1 LRLLRHASLIAGGI
15 LVLAVVVCAIFAP
28 HIAPYDPLVGHLA
41 DRLDPPAWV
50 ASSTHRHPLGAD
62 AVGRDEL
69 SRIIYGTRIS
79 LMVGFS
85 SALASAV
92 IGTALGLAAA
102 FYGGAVET
110 VVMRLVDLVLAFPF
124 ILLAIMIV
132 AILGPGLGKIIF
144 VLAATQWA
152 GFARIVRGEALSVKE
167 REFVEAARAL
177 GLKGARIMGRH
188 ILPNIA
194 SSIIV
199 LLTLC
204 VAINILAE
212 SSLSYLGLG
221 VDPRIPTWG
230 GMLAEGQLY
239 ITTAWWVAT
248 FPGIAIMLTVMGFN
262 LIGDWLR
269 DRIDP
274 KYRV

>member
-1 LRLLRHASLIAGGI
+1 MLRHASLVAGGI
-15 LVLAVVVCAIFAP
+15 LVLAVIICAIFAP
-28 HIAPYDPLVGHLA
+28 QLAPYSPYAGNLTY
-41 DRLDPPAWV
+41 RLDPPTWMAG
-50 ASSTHRHPLGAD
+50 STHLHFLGAD
-62 AVGRDEL
+62 EVGRDEL
-69 SRIIYGTRIS
+69 SRIIYGSRIS
-79 LMVGFS
+79 LLVGFS
-85 SALASAV
+85 ATAISCV
-92 IGTALGLAAA
+92 IGTTLGMLAAY
-102 FYGGAVET
+102 YGGFVET
-110 VVMRLVDLVLAFPF
+110 IVMRLVDLVLAFPF

-144 VLAATQWA
+144 VLAVTQWA
-152 GFARIVRGEALSVKE
+152 GFARIVRGETLSMKE

-177 GLKGARIMGRH
+177 GLKGARVLVRH

-199 LLTLC
+199 LFTIA
-204 VAINILAE
+204 VAVNILAE
-212 SSLSYLGLG
+212 SALSYLGLG
-221 VDPRIPTWG
+221 VSPQIPTWG
-230 GMLAEGQLY
+230 GMLAAGQLY

>member
-1 LRLLRHASLIAGGI
+1 LLRHASLVAGGI
-15 LVLAVVVCAIFAP
+15 LVLAVIICAIFAP
-28 HIAPYDPLVGHLA
+28 QLAPYNPLVGHLA
-41 DRLDPPAWV
+41 DRLDPPSWV
-50 ASSTHRHPLGAD
+50 PGSTHLHLLGAD
-62 AVGRDEL
+62 EVGRDEL
-69 SRIIYGTRIS
+69 SRIIYGSRIS
-79 LMVGFS
+79 LLVGFS
-85 SALASAV
+85 ATAISCA
-92 IGTALGLAAA
+92 IGTALGMLAAY
-102 FYGGAVET
+102 YGGAVET
-110 VVMRLVDLVLAFPF
+110 IVMRLVDLVLAFPF

-132 AILGPGLGKIIF
+132 AILGPGLSKIIF

-152 GFARIVRGEALSVKE
+152 GFARIVRGETLSMKE

-177 GLKGARIMGRH
+177 GLKGIRVMTKH

-199 LLTLC
+199 LFTIA
-204 VAINILAE
+204 VAVNILAE
-212 SSLSYLGLG
+212 SALSYLGLG

-230 GMLAEGQLY
+230 GMLADGQLY
-239 ITTAWWVAT
+239 ITSSWWVAT

>member
-1 LRLLRHASLIAGGI
+1 MLRHSSLVAGGI
-15 LVLAVVVCAIFAP
+15 LVLAVIICAIFAP
-28 HIAPYDPLVGHLA
+28 HLAPYNPLVGHLA
-41 DRLDPPAWV
+41 DRLDPPSWV
-50 ASSTHRHPLGAD
+50 AGGSHTHFLGAD
-62 AVGRDEL
+62 AVGRDL
-69 SRIIYGTRIS
+69 FSRIIYGTRIS
-79 LMVGFS
+79 LLVGFT
-85 SALASAV
+85 SAAASAV
-92 IGTALGLAAA
+92 IGTALGMFAAY
-102 FYGGAVET
+102 YGGMAET

-132 AILGPGLGKIIF
+132 AILGPGLSKIIF

-152 GFARIVRGEALSVKE
+152 GFARIVRGETLSMKE

-177 GLKGARIMGRH
+177 GLKGWRVMIRH

-199 LLTLC
+199 LFTIA
-204 VAINILAE
+204 VAVNILAE

-269 DRIDP
+269 DKIDP

>member
-1 LRLLRHASLIAGGI
+1 LLRHSSLVAGGI
-15 LVLAVVVCAIFAP
+15 LVLAVIICAIFAP
-28 HIAPYDPLVGHLA
+28 HLAPYNPLVGHLA
-41 DRLDPPAWV
+41 DRLDPPSWV
-50 ASSTHRHPLGAD
+50 AGGSHTHFLGAD
-62 AVGRDEL
+62 AVGRDL
-69 SRIIYGTRIS
+69 FSRIIYGTRIS
-79 LMVGFS
+79 LLVGFT
-85 SALASAV
+85 SAAASAV
-92 IGTALGLAAA
+92 IGTALGMFAAY
-102 FYGGAVET
+102 YGGMAET

-132 AILGPGLGKIIF
+132 AILGPGLSKIIF

-152 GFARIVRGEALSVKE
+152 GFARIVRGETLSMKE

-177 GLKGARIMGRH
+177 GLKGWRVMIRH

-199 LLTLC
+199 LFTIA
-204 VAINILAE
+204 VAVNILAE

-269 DRIDP
+269 DKIDP